1 MLTRLRQQDGMSLP
15 ELLVALVIASI
26 VSLAAF
32 GLVDTVMKRYG
43 ETAARVDTTE
53 RSRIA
58 MDQITRELRSQ
69 VCVTR
74 SDGTAMTSARSI
86 YSATPT
92 SITFFADTADESW
105 TAATTSMPVPTLR
118 TLSLNG
124 SMLSETIVQG
134 RNDTVNLGAVTFG
147 YAGAGNKPNT
157 LVRQLLGNIGPL
169 SEKVGTVIQPIPFF
183 RYYAYTTTA
192 PATPTRLLTPDPST
206 GALSLTDLQSIA
218 RIQVSFVVSPTS
230 ATIKRGTTAM
240 QNDVFVRTVD
250 PNATNPLP
258 TCL

>member
-1 MLTRLRQQDGMSLP
+1 MWLNRLRQEDGMSLP

-43 ETAARVDTTE
+43 ETAARVDTSQ
-53 RSRIA
+53 RSRLA

-74 SDGTAMTSARSI
+74 SDPTVMTAARSI
-86 YSATPT
+86 YAATPS

-105 TAATTSMPVPTLR
+105 TATTTSMPVPTLR
-118 TLSLNG
+118 TLNLAG
-124 SMLSETIVQG
+124 STLSETIVQG

-147 YAGAGNKPNT
+147 YAGVANKPNT
-157 LVRQLLGNIGPL
+157 FTRQLLSNISLL
-169 SEKVGTVIQPIPFF
+169 SEKVGTATQTVPLF
-183 RYYAYTTTA
+183 RYYAYD
-192 PATPTRLLTPDPST
+192 PATSKPTRLLDATN
-206 GALSLTDLQSIA
+206 GLSLTDLQSVA
-218 RIQVSFVVSPTS
+218 RIQISFRVDSPNG
-230 ATIKRGTTAM
+230 TIKRGATAM